1 MPCAYAQGIYK
12 LATPLRFL
20 QYNYLLSN
28 TQSAKRA
35 LMFIPILFDKLQFYP
50 HYSL

>member
-12 LATPLRFL
+12 QATPLRFL